1 MHLRR
6 RLNRELRLDNDDA
19 NSVDG
24 DSGGGG
30 GGGGTDG
37 NRGMR
42 GSRNKSRRKRRRTT
56 SRPGA
61 GQSIWNEQELAVKLA
76 IAHALELA
84 CRNGKLSVVRCIL
97 DGDYVQVNAGRG
109 GSEQRGFV

>member
-1 MHLRR
+1 MHLRQ
-6 RLNRELRLDNDDA
+6 RLNRELPQDDNDA
-19 NSVDG
+19 SSVE
-24 DSGGGG
+24 G
-30 GGGGTDG
+30 GGGGTGGETNG

-61 GQSIWNEQELAVKLA
+61 GRSIRNEQELAVKLA